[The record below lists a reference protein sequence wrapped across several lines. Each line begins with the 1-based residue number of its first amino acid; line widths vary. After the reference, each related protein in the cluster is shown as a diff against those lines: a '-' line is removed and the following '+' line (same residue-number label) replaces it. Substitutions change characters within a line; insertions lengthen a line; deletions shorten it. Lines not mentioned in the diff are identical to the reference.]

1 MTQTRSRMLNAPSFG
16 ARLLLIL
23 VGTAIGGAT
32 LPARADIVTV
42 WNEKAIELLPKMS
55 KQGPFNLRGLAMM
68 HAAMFDAVNATERR
82 YSPFRVDMT
91 APKGASAEA
100 AAAAAARHILL
111 ELVPQ
116 QREAIDAIFR
126 ATIAGIPRG

>member
-1 MTQTRSRMLNAPSFG
+1 MVGAAEEVLRPPRQGRLIMNKTGSRLLHAPSFG

-55 KQGPFNLRGLAMM
+55 KQRPFNLRGLAMM

-82 YSPFRVDMT
+82 YSPFRVD
-91 APKGASAEA
+91 
-100 AAAAAARHILL
+100 
-111 ELVPQ
+111 
-116 QREAIDAIFR
+116 
-126 ATIAGIPRG
+126 

>member
-55 KQGPFNLRGLAMM
+55 KQRPFNLRGLAMM

-116 QREAIDAIFR
+116 
-126 ATIAGIPRG
+126 